1 MTDEDI
7 LKKMQDDLKNTKEII
22 EQCTKYIYTTYK
34 PVTISLEKKTFE
46 ITKKEIKDL
55 LVNFF

>member
-34 PVTISLEKKTFE
+34 PVTISL
-46 ITKKEIKDL
+46 
-55 LVNFF
+55 